1 MPNFVIRMAHY
12 PLTDLVGLNWSFIPL
27 EDSVIV
33 YSRAG
38 QAFPDTGWH
47 TLTLDTAFAYDGEQ
61 GILIDIT
68 WGSVDYVAQPL
79 PTMYYVHKT
88 STFPIRRS
96 HVGFSD
102 TEIPDAPNLF
112 FPIGGYTNLQVTY
125 QNPTATRA
133 MSQTIPSILYPN
145 PATQFFE
152 IKTDALWQ
160 YAVVS
165 DLMGRPVRQFAYGE
179 KMDISDLPRGT
190 YNVTLRG
197 THSGQWSSHHRLVK
211 Q

>member
-1 MPNFVIRMAHY
+1 MAHY
-12 PLTDLVGLNWSFIPL
+12 SLTDLVGLNGAYIPL

-33 YSRAG
+33 YTRAG

-47 TLTLDTAFAYDGEQ
+47 TLTLDTTFAYDGEQ
-61 GILIDIT
+61 GILVDIT
-68 WGSVDYVAQPL
+68 WGSADYDTQPL

-88 STFPIRRS
+88 SIFPIRRS
-96 HVGFSD
+96 HIGFSD
-102 TEIPDAPNLF
+102 TEIPATPNLF
-112 FPIGGYTNLQVTY
+112 FPVGGYVNMQVTY

-133 MSQTIPSILYPN
+133 VTQATTSVLYPN

-152 IKTDALWQ
+152 VKTDAVWQ
-160 YAVVS
+160 SAVVY

-179 KMDISDLPRGT
+179 KMNISDLPRGT
-190 YNVTLRG
+190 YSVLLRG
-197 THSGQWSSHHRLVK
+197 EGPTQWSTHHRLVK